1 MPRRESAP
9 ADGAGLDKLGTNVN
23 PTPNPWP
30 CPSCQAQWPGSARFC
45 ASCGEQRLPVAR
57 GALRRA
63 VARWWLTLKLLITS
77 PGALTV
83 RQRDGRRQGL
93 VPPLTLFLT
102 LNLVFFL
109 GQSLSGLAILSIPLR
124 AHVQGQ
130 FYSAT
135 AANWTDKRLAAKQA
149 AKPFDRTRFSDAFDL
164 QQQTLAKASVVAM
177 VPVLALVCGLA
188 YGPRRRGLA
197 VHVHFALHF
206 YAFALLYVTALYAV
220 LGLGLLGL
228 RAAHV
233 TLGPDTLDIVASTCQ
248 AAVLGWYLSRASG
261 RVYGLGLLARVL
273 ISVPL
278 VTLVFGIMLAHRFL
292 VFGLTLWL
300 V

>member
-1 MPRRESAP
+1 M
-9 ADGAGLDKLGTNVN
+9 
-23 PTPNPWP
+23 
-30 CPSCQAQWPGSARFC
+30 
-45 ASCGEQRLPVAR
+45 PVAR
-57 GALRRA
+57 GALRRT
-63 VARWWLTLKLLITS
+63 VARWWLILKLLITS

-130 FYSAT
+130 FYSTT
-135 AANWTDKRLAAKQA
+135 AASWTDKRVAAKQI
-149 AKPFDRTRFSDAFDL
+149 DRTRFSDAFDL

-177 VPVLALVCGLA
+177 VPLLALVCGLA

-197 VHVHFALHF
+197 VHLHFALHF

-220 LGLGLLGL
+220 LSLGLLSL
-228 RAAHV
+228 RAAHITV
-233 TLGPDTLDIVASTCQ
+233 GPDMLDIVASTCQ

-278 VTLVFGIMLAHRFL
+278 VALVFGIMLAHRFL

>member
-1 MPRRESAP
+1 M
-9 ADGAGLDKLGTNVN
+9 
-23 PTPNPWP
+23 
-30 CPSCQAQWPGSARFC
+30 
-45 ASCGEQRLPVAR
+45 PVAR
-57 GALRRA
+57 GALGRA

-130 FYSAT
+130 FYSTT
-135 AANWTDKRLAAKQA
+135 AASWTDKRVATKQAEMQAAKQI
-149 AKPFDRTRFSDAFDL
+149 DRTRFSDAFDL
-164 QQQTLAKASVVAM
+164 QQQTLAKASVIAM
-177 VPVLALVCGLA
+177 VPLLALICGLA

-197 VHVHFALHF
+197 VHLHFALHF

-220 LGLGLLGL
+220 IGLGLLGL
-228 RAAHV
+228 RAAHITV
-233 TLGPDTLDIVASTCQ
+233 GPDMLDIVASTCQ

-278 VTLVFGIMLAHRFL
+278 VALVFGIMLAHRFL